1 MWRQSEAELKQK
13 ASLGYMERYAMFMYL
28 SLETLSILKLLLYI
42 VIYKFNTITVKIPDG
57 SFYRNLYIS
66 TV

>member
-1 MWRQSEAELKQK
+1 
-13 ASLGYMERYAMFMYL
+13 MFMYL
-28 SLETLSILKLLLYI
+28 NLETLSILKLLLYI